1 MHDRQSEG
9 HGRQSAGCHH
19 PRVLHDRRLCFSA
32 AAGRE
37 WSVRERHHSVR
48 EHQGPCRRDAGAARA
63 ATRRRHLR
71 ADRDA
76 DDDRVGRPD
85 EGDRAMSEEF
95 IGSGWAFPLR
105 TDPTGRIALVSRE
118 REIEE
123 SIRLILG
130 TAIGERPMRPEFGCG
145 IHDYVFAP
153 ADSETANKI
162 AAEVRASLRRWEPR
176 IRVRDV
182 AVSFDEADTS
192 TLYID
197 IRYALGNTNDPRNLV
212 FPFYVIPQEGKK
224 EQTES
229 KEGE

>member
-1 MHDRQSEG
+1 
-9 HGRQSAGCHH
+9 
-19 PRVLHDRRLCFSA
+19 
-32 AAGRE
+32 
-37 WSVRERHHSVR
+37 
-48 EHQGPCRRDAGAARA
+48 
-63 ATRRRHLR
+63 
-71 ADRDA
+71 
-76 DDDRVGRPD
+76 
-85 EGDRAMSEEF
+85 MSEEF

-105 TDPTGRIALVSRE
+105 TDATGRIALVSRE

-182 AVSFDEADTS
+182 VVSFDEADTS

-229 KEGE
+229 KEGK